1 MAGRS
6 DILYWDEAY
15 AINGAAMEVHN
26 LLGCGMHEVVYG
38 DALEVEFR
46 LRGIP
51 SVREKSYT
59 IDYKGSVLRHTFE
72 CDFVC
77 YDKIIV
83 EIKAV
88 KELEDMHRS
97 QILNYLHYSK
107 LRLGLLINFGGPRL
121 VSQRFIV

>member
-1 MAGRS
+1 MGL
-6 DILYWDEAY
+6 LYSEESY
-15 AINGAAMEVHN
+15 AIRGAAMEVHQ
-26 LLGCGMHEVVYG
+26 LLGSGMHEVVYG

-51 SVREKSYT
+51 YEREKTYKLN
-59 IDYKGSVLRHTFE
+59 YKGMVLRHSFQ

-88 KELEDMHRS
+88 QELNDMHKS
-97 QILNYLHYSK
+97 QILNYLHYSN
-107 LRLGLLINFGGPRL
+107 LRLGLLINFGEPKM
-121 VSQRFIV
+121 VAQRYVI

>member
-1 MAGRS
+1 MINQSER
-6 DILYWDEAY
+6 LYWDEAY

-46 LRGIP
+46 LRNIP
-51 SVREKSYT
+51 FVREKQYSLN
-59 IDYKGSVLRHTFE
+59 YKGASLRHTFE

-88 KELEDMHRS
+88 QELTDMHKS

-107 LRLGLLINFGGPRL
+107 LRLGLLINFGGIRL
-121 VSQRFIV
+121 ESKRFVV